1 MFAAQETDPVGKAVC
16 QLIDTTIPA
25 NESLKESDFSW
36 YVEDLQTEIINYFN
50 YHRLVELPQFLERLI
65 YFTKCGSVTDD
76 RKRRYA
82 ASVVLA
88 TIISLFPFDEYIP
101 QFEPIIEQLLRPGF
115 KRTVTVG
122 AMVAGSI
129 GYLSGRNRDHLVKV
143 LVQKSS
149 AMLASKAKPDQ
160 LFAAAILLKELAE
173 SAPEQIFAL
182 GGQFHMTISAG
193 LQNGDVNVKDLCIQI
208 VATLFKSQSASV
220 GLFFLTDFLALMRK
234 EAAKRLEDSR
244 DTYEIVAN
252 LKLLQI
258 LLKQRPS
265 MKSELAKDLVYPV
278 CVRWIT
284 SPVLDIMKY
293 SIETIMF
300 LHKSGTIVT
309 SSENIKVI
317 MGQLFLQ
324 TQKHPGE
331 LQDLFTAVI
340 ESYPEHVREDIKR
353 HVRSSAGENVK
364 ENPSESSDM
373 VAHFNNLLKLLPK
386 NAGPPLVFHLLV
398 STIRVVEE
406 EESLKVLFPIVQEI
420 LTTSTVATPIH
431 LLLQALNETKDG
443 WHLKFRRFKQ
453 FLVRMIHE
461 ELSEP
466 FPRWESRVIS
476 FNAIDQLNNLS
487 YSDAVMLH
495 GLVMDFADSTS
506 WQIRERVASSAIH
519 LYKEYM
525 DKFPLESMKRLVDL
539 AVDDPVRSVR
549 KKTLF
554 SFDSKDVYKFLAQPE
569 IIDKFW
575 SLIHDESYMLRKR
588 AIDMLGELI
597 PHSDSILREMLL
609 TTLRQLPDKYNL
621 LIPARIS
628 ENFPHLIWASRSF
641 LHLYA
646 SAVSQ
651 RFLKMLNE
659 RFNNPMYKDQSL
671 VYMNSAQLRDIDG
684 SIIKALARVN
694 EICPEQCPSGPIIRV
709 LSTILLQPVHPW
721 TKTHALK
728 ALKNIAQGAEEIGFI
743 VKEYPKLVQALL
755 KLIRE
760 NSSIKLVT
768 KSLKVLGAIGAL
780 DRLPPVLSKSKDIFI
795 FRSFF
800 YAGSN
805 EFKRYYLRL
814 TFHYL
819 FDIFDEPMIDSKKET
834 IAKVITD
841 LFEADPESV
850 SQYLH
855 SFVNV
860 FLPSFSQ
867 PYPQKTLKVFMT
879 CLTTV
884 IQQAGRLIVPHV
896 SAVFQAI
903 EQHWRQQFTVE
914 ASRIIQVLI
923 EAAYG
928 ECDTILH
935 MVVPICFQLIKFK
948 GQNSALELFDLL
960 MVVANYTPSYISII
974 VEEISDIA
982 GYPETP
988 DAILG
993 KCIETLM
1000 FIVKKCDCFEFLP
1013 IIKRCVIKLK
1023 NNAGVRYRDAA
1034 TSLLKNITE
1043 KQDDESEDDWLD
1055 DKEMMA
1061 EKAKDEESKDDQSR
1075 RAPADSTQLVQVL
1088 ELPQQMD
1095 DVTFGKWYQALETK
1109 LMEVS
1114 PSAVVQAMKPLSAF
1128 SELQPKFSFI
1138 FAFLTMWLTIND
1150 RLKDQIARALKRI
1163 FKCDSLPGWIAIRL
1177 VNLVEFSVLSEIDL
1191 HLDMATLIN
1200 FCEKR
1205 HLYAKALL
1213 FVENSSPIFTIQKI
1227 IALNSAVNRKI
1238 EARALAKS
1246 NSVVMDHKLWMDL
1259 GDWKQ
1264 ALNQI
1269 KRSVDP
1275 SRYVYHRVVCK
1286 AALEDWKGIL
1296 KYKDCFSDLNYHDG
1310 VQIAGYFMTAEMW
1323 NGDAEAAVEFMNA
1336 TNGFSVEDQIMR
1348 ATVLIRLEEQKEEK
1362 HRDYSKASKAVHM
1375 GWRYLAASVS
1385 AIEKCNKNAIQ
1396 EQLFQAQELLELSEV
1411 LLCLR
1416 EPSFVD
1422 SMNRVWSAR
1431 LKNIENAPDKQKQL
1445 IKIRHLVP
1453 KVPGFD
1459 AHMLNIISYYI
1470 WLEQPSVARRLAD
1483 IFFTEEDT
1491 YHRQYVDLELSG
1503 REEKIQEILD
1513 LAETCKSQ
1521 ELGIRLQQ
1529 LAGNI
1534 KLKKCST
1541 IEGLQDVAK
1550 HFALANKSQ
1559 EKIADVNTLLAHATG
1574 DASYA
1579 ARAAEAIGK
1588 VAKHKGYKHV
1598 LFAHK
1603 LLGLATNFSED
1614 KDTCQAVGV
1623 SLASIPPSGLQS
1635 VMYSAF
1641 SLLLHPSEFVQEA
1654 AYEACEILISKY
1666 PQHSGFLVLAM
1677 EAAHSENECLEE
1689 LFDKLQMDH
1698 PVTFSQVSTV
1708 ASQLIR
1714 ISSPI
1719 HRRLKEKISG
1729 AAAALEAE
1737 KMEEAFA
1744 QIKAAM
1750 QILNDPNM
1758 SLLEKQLKSGND
1770 QTINELWAAI
1780 KRDRQVTKQQILRF
1794 EEVMSLMLKKYE
1806 SMRVIKLSS
1815 VSEQLERKSKWNIF
1829 VLGRQSLKPD
1839 GVTISKFYHCIGNLE
1854 SGFQITIIG
1863 SDGKRY
1869 NYIMRPTGDYRP
1881 LAILQFVNLIGSL
1894 IIDVHLLTQGS
1905 IIELN
1910 DKLHIYEMPKNHISM
1925 HEMVTRYRC
1934 SKQRVQYPEEALIS
1948 AQTGSLYKDLSTSDR
1963 INVLGKMTKHFD
1975 ATELARALLVTSRD
1989 ADAWAHRT
1997 SEFASSLGAL
2007 SAVCYIVGTVNHTPS
2022 NFLIDKTTGAVTFST
2037 FSGVKPNQPVPF
2049 RLTPMIEKALGR
2061 YGVQGPF
2068 SRSFSLSMKEIRKR
2082 ARALAPFLQFTT
2094 GAPPFSPPQVPSKLL
2109 QGFGIDVVESVSDEL
2124 NEIYQRILG
2133 MDMSPEDELN
2143 ELVGR
2148 ARSLENIAQMPG
2160 EWYPWW

>member
-1 MFAAQETDPVGKAVC
+1 MRPVIRRKAALLKNWATSDMFVAQDTDPVGKAVC
-16 QLIDTTIPA
+16 QLIDTVIPA
-25 NESLKESDFSW
+25 NQSLKETEFHW
-36 YVEDLQTEIINYFN
+36 YVEDLQTAIIDYFN
-50 YHRLVELPQFLERLI
+50 YHRLAELPQFLERLI

-76 RKRRYA
+76 KKCRYA
-82 ASVVLA
+82 ASVVLD

-122 AMVAGSI
+122 AKVAGSI
-129 GYLSGRNRDHLVKV
+129 GYLSGRNRDHLVRV
-143 LVQKSS
+143 LVEKSS

-160 LFAAAILLKELAE
+160 LFAAAIVLRELAE
-173 SAPEQIFAL
+173 SAPEHIFAL

-220 GLFFLTDFLALMRK
+220 GLFFLTDFLNLMRT

-258 LLKQRPS
+258 LLKQRPF
-265 MKSELAKDLVYPV
+265 MKADLARDLVYPV
-278 CVRWIT
+278 CVNWIT

-293 SIETIMF
+293 AIEAIIF
-300 LHKSGTIVT
+300 LHKSGTLIT
-309 SSENIKVI
+309 PDENIRGIV
-317 MGQLFLQ
+317 GQLFAQ
-324 TQKHPGE
+324 TQKHPNE
-331 LQDLFTAVI
+331 LRDLFAAVI
-340 ESYPEHVREDIKR
+340 ETYPEHITNELDKIVDQF
-353 HVRSSAGENVK
+353 
-364 ENPSESSDM
+364 D
-373 VAHFNNLLKLLPK
+373 NLLKLLPK
-386 NAGPPLVFHLLV
+386 NLGPPLVFHLVV
-398 STIRVVEE
+398 SAVRVVPMDVKKL
-406 EESLKVLFPIVQEI
+406 SRLFTIVELI
-420 LTTSTVATPIH
+420 LTRSTVATPIH
-431 LLLQALNETKDG
+431 LLLQALNETKER
-443 WHLKFRRFKQ
+443 WHLTFRRPKQ

-466 FPRWESRVIS
+466 FPRWESCVIS
-476 FNAIDQLNNLS
+476 FNAIDQLNHLS
-487 YSDAVMLH
+487 YPDAVMLH
-495 GLVMDFADSTS
+495 GLVMGFADSAS

-525 DKFPLESMKRLVDL
+525 DRFPLESMKRLVSL

-554 SFDSKDVYKFLAQPE
+554 SFDSQDVYKFLSQPE

-575 SLIHDESYMLRKR
+575 SLIHDESYMVRKR
-588 AIDMLGELI
+588 SIDMLGQLI

-694 EICPEQCPSGPIIRV
+694 EICPDQCPSGPIIRV

-728 ALKNIAQGAEEIGFI
+728 ALKNIAQGAEEVGFI
-743 VKEYPKLVQALL
+743 VKEYPTLLQALL

-780 DRLPPVLSKSKDIFI
+780 DRLPPVISKSKDIFI

-800 YAGSN
+800 HAGSN
-805 EFKRYYLRL
+805 EFKRYYLRIV
-814 TFHYL
+814 FHYL

-834 IAKVITD
+834 IAKVIKG
-841 LFEADPESV
+841 LFAADPESLRI
-850 SQYLH
+850 YLD
-855 SFVNV
+855 SFINV
-860 FLPSFSQ
+860 FLPCFSKS
-867 PYPQKTLKVFMT
+867 YPQKTLKVFMKY
-879 CLTTV
+879 LKKV
-884 IQQAGRLIVPHV
+884 IKLAKRLIVPHV
-896 SAVFQAI
+896 SSVFQAI

-914 ASRIIQVLI
+914 ASKIIRVLI
-923 EAAYG
+923 KAAYG
-928 ECDTILH
+928 ECDAILH

-948 GQNSALELFDLL
+948 GQHSAIKLFKVLKI
-960 MVVANYTPSYISII
+960 VALYTPSYISII
-974 VEEISDIA
+974 VQEISEIA
-982 GYPETP
+982 GSPDTP

-993 KCIETLM
+993 LCIETLKY
-1000 FIVKKCDCFEFLP
+1000 FVKQCDSFEFLP
-1013 IIKRCVIKLK
+1013 TIKRCVMKLK
-1023 NNAGVRYRDAA
+1023 NNAGVRYRDSA
-1034 TSLLKNITE
+1034 TALFDAITQRGEEEDEDEKEVKSKPCKSPDVAKSQGDSSELL
-1043 KQDDESEDDWLD
+1043 
-1055 DKEMMA
+1055 A
-1061 EKAKDEESKDDQSR
+1061 
-1075 RAPADSTQLVQVL
+1075 VL
-1088 ELPQQMD
+1088 ELPEKTD
-1095 DVTFGKWYQALETK
+1095 DATFGKWYQTLETK
-1109 LMEVS
+1109 LMKLS
-1114 PSAVVQAMKPLSAF
+1114 GSAVVRKMIPLSAF

-1150 RLKDQIARALKRI
+1150 RLKVGFARALKKI
-1163 FKCDSLPGWIAIRL
+1163 FKCDPLPNWIALRF

-1191 HLDMATLIN
+1191 HLDMATVIN

-1213 FVENSSPIFTIQKI
+1213 FVENSSPIFTIQKV

-1238 EARALAKS
+1238 EARSLAKS
-1246 NSVVMDHKLWMDL
+1246 NAVDMDHKLWMDL

-1269 KRSVDP
+1269 KRTVDP

-1286 AALEDWKGIL
+1286 AALEDWRGIL
-1296 KYKDCFSDLNYHDG
+1296 KFKDSFHGLNYHDG
-1310 VQIAGYFMTAEMW
+1310 VQIARYFMTAELW
-1323 NGDAEAAVEFMNA
+1323 NGNTEAAVEFMNA

-1348 ATVLIRLEEQKEEK
+1348 AILLIRLEEQKEPSQ
-1362 HRDYSKASKAVHM
+1362 RDFSSASKAVHM

-1396 EQLFQAQELLELSEV
+1396 DQLFQAQELLELSEV

-1416 EPSFVD
+1416 DPSFID
-1422 SMNRVWSAR
+1422 SMNRVWTAR

-1453 KVPGFD
+1453 KVPHFD
-1459 AHMLNIISYYI
+1459 VHMLNIISYYI
-1470 WLEQPSVARRLAD
+1470 WLEQPSVARRLRD
-1483 IFFTEEDT
+1483 VFFSEEDV

-1503 REEKIQEILD
+1503 REEKIQEMLD

-1521 ELGIRLQQ
+1521 ELGVRLQQ
-1529 LAGNI
+1529 LVGNI

-1550 HFALANKSQ
+1550 HFVLANKSQ
-1559 EKIADVNTLLAHATG
+1559 EKIADVNTLLAHATS

-1579 ARAAEAIGK
+1579 VLAAEALGK
-1588 VAKHKGYKHV
+1588 IAPYKSYKQA

-1603 LLGLATNFSED
+1603 LLGLATNFS
-1614 KDTCQAVGV
+1614 KDTQTCETVGE
-1623 SLASIPPSGLQS
+1623 SLASVPATGLPA
-1635 VMYSAF
+1635 VIYSAF
-1641 SLLLHPSEFVQEA
+1641 SLLLHPSESVQEA
-1654 AYEACEILISKY
+1654 AYEACEKLIANY
-1666 PQHSGFLVLAM
+1666 PQYSGFLLLSM
-1677 EAAHSENECLEE
+1677 ESSHSENECLEE

-1708 ASQLIR
+1708 ATQLLR

-1719 HRRLKEKISG
+1719 HVRLREEIAQAK
-1729 AAAALEAE
+1729 AALSQE
-1737 KMEEAFA
+1737 KKEEAFA
-1744 QIKAAM
+1744 HMKAAM
-1750 QILNDPNM
+1750 KMLNDPNM
-1758 SLLEKQLKSGND
+1758 SLLDKQLKSLHDPSVTN
-1770 QTINELWAAI
+1770 WPAI
-1780 KRDRQVTKQQILRF
+1780 KSRREVKEEELTNF
-1794 EEVMSLMLKKYE
+1794 EGITSEMLKKYE

-1815 VSEQLERKSKWNIF
+1815 VSEQLERKSKWNLF
-1829 VLGRQSLKPD
+1829 MLGGQSLKPD

-1854 SGFQITIIG
+1854 DSFRITIIG

-1869 NYIMRPTGDYRP
+1869 NYFMRRIGNYRP
-1881 LAILQFVNLIGSL
+1881 LATFQFVNLIGTL
-1894 IIDVHLLTQGS
+1894 INDVVVLTQGS
-1905 IIELN
+1905 ILELSE
-1910 DKLHIYEMPKNHISM
+1910 DLYLYEMPKNQISLS
-1925 HEMVTRYRC
+1925 EMVTLYRQ
-1934 SKQRVQYPEEALIS
+1934 SKQRIRAPEEERIS
-1948 AQTGSLYKDLSTSDR
+1948 ELKKAQYKDLSDKDR
-1963 INVLGKMTKHFD
+1963 IAVLKQLSKEFD
-1975 ATELARALLVTSRD
+1975 ATELARALVVTSRD

-2007 SAVCYIVGTVNHTPS
+2007 SAVSYIVGTVNHSPR

-2037 FSGVKPNQPVPF
+2037 FSGVEPKQPVPF
-2049 RLTPMIEKALGR
+2049 RLTPMILKALGR
-2061 YGVQGPF
+2061 YGVRGPF
-2068 SRSFSLSMKEIRKR
+2068 SRSYNLSMKEIRKR
-2082 ARALAPFLQFTT
+2082 AKGLAPFLQFATSS
-2094 GAPPFSPPQVPSKLL
+2094 PPFDPPQVPSKLM
-2109 QGFGIDVVESVSDEL
+2109 QGFGIDVVDTVSDEL
-2124 NEIYQRILG
+2124 NELYDRILG
-2133 MDMSPEDELN
+2133 MDVPPDE
-2143 ELVGR
+2143 ELEALVAR
-2148 ARSLENIAQMPG
+2148 ASSIENIAKMPA